1 MSTARRQGSAA
12 WVITIAALMAFI
24 VGAIL
29 LTFVVFPVTNG
40 FTAASFWSAQTTDGA
55 RLLTYVEGFWIFWG
69 GILLIAL
76 LSYVW
81 VNTRQ

>member
-12 WVITIAALMAFI
+12 WTIAIAGLMALI

-29 LTFVVFPVTNG
+29 LTFVVFPVYNG
-40 FTAASFWSAQTTDGA
+40 FTEAAFWSAETAEGA
-55 RLLTYVEGFWIFWG
+55 RLLTYVDGMWVFWG

-76 LSYVW
+76 LSYIW